1 MPTVQNTYNTEVIN
15 EDLLQV
21 ITNLSPTETQLF
33 TGLKRGK
40 KATNTYHEY
49 PVDSYA
55 AVTGTSTDKKAVEG
69 ADWGDDDVTTPTR
82 EGNYTQIIKQ
92 TYKVTGTAQAVDTAG
107 MTSPKAYQQAKALV
121 NWKHKGEWSILH
133 GVKAAGDAST
143 AREMGGLFD
152 LTTTN
157 AVAETG
163 TLTETRLGDYIQLG
177 WENSSAKI
185 TEIYGGA
192 YVKRTISGFTSGL
205 SKNIDAS
212 DKRLVNAV
220 DWYET
225 DFGLAKVF
233 LHRYI
238 DSVVSSVGTH
248 NLLLVAPETLFYS
261 GLREPVNKDV
271 PALGDYEKGVIVGE
285 FTIED
290 RYEAANV
297 AVKGIEE
304 SEVVS

>member
-1 MPTVQNTYNTEVIN
+1 MATVQNTYNNEVIR
-15 EDLLQV
+15 EDLLDI

-69 ADWGDDDVTTPTR
+69 ADWGDDEVTTPTR

-92 TYKVTGTAQAVDTAG
+92 TYKVTGTAQVVDTAG
-107 MTSPKAYQQAKALV
+107 MTNPKAYQQAKALV
-121 NWKHKGEWSILH
+121 NWKHKAEWSILH

-157 AVAETG
+157 AVSATT
-163 TLTETRLGDYIQLG
+163 TLTEQLLGDYIQLG

-185 TEIYGGA
+185 SEIYVGA
-192 YVKRTISGFTSGL
+192 FLKRVVSAMTAGAT
-205 SKNIDAS
+205 KNMSQD
-212 DKRLVNAV
+212 DKRLVSAV
-220 DWYET
+220 DVYET
-225 DFGLAKVF
+225 DFGIAKLF

-238 DSVVSSVGTH
+238 DSVVSSEGTH
-248 NLLLVAPETLFYS
+248 NMLLVAPETLFYS
-261 GLREPVNKDV
+261 GLREPQNIDAPKG
-271 PALGDYEKGVIVGE
+271 GDYEKGVILGE

-290 RYEAANV
+290 RFEAANV
-297 AVKGIEE
+297 AVKGILEEEE
-304 SEVVS
+304 SA

>member
-1 MPTVQNTYNTEVIN
+1 MATVQNTYGTAVIR
-15 EDLLQV
+15 EDLLDI

-69 ADWGDDDVTTPTR
+69 ADYGDDDVTTPTR

-92 TYKVTGTAQAVDTAG
+92 TYKVTGTAQVVDTAG
-107 MTSPKAYQQAKALV
+107 MTNPKAYQQAKALV
-121 NWKHKGEWSILH
+121 NWKHKAEWSILH
-133 GVKAAGDAST
+133 GVKAAGDATT

-157 AVAETG
+157 AVAASTVLDEK
-163 TLTETRLGDYIQLG
+163 LLGDYIQLG

-185 TEIYGGA
+185 SEIYVGA
-192 YVKRTISGFTSGL
+192 FLKRVISGFTAGL
-205 SKNIDAS
+205 EKTIAAD
-212 DKRLVNAV
+212 DKRLVAAV
-220 DWYET
+220 DVYET
-225 DFGLAKVF
+225 DFGIAKLF

-238 DSVVSSVGTH
+238 DSVVTASNTH
-248 NLLLVAPETLFYS
+248 NMLLIAPETLFYS

-271 PALGDYEKGVIVGE
+271 PATGDYEKGVIIGE

-290 RYEAANV
+290 RYEEANV
-297 AVKGIEE
+297 AVKGLLET
-304 SEVVS
+304 SS

>member
-1 MPTVQNTYNTEVIN
+1 MATVQNTYNTEVIR
-15 EDLLQV
+15 EDLLDV
-21 ITNLSPTETQLF
+21 ITNLSPQETQLF

-121 NWKHKGEWSILH
+121 NWKHKAEWSILH

-163 TLTETRLGDYIQLG
+163 TLTEQRLGDYIQLG

-225 DFGLAKVF
+225 DFGLAKIF

-238 DSVVSSVGTH
+238 DSVVSSPGTH

>member
-205 SKNIDAS
+205 AKNIDAS

-238 DSVVSSVGTH
+238 DSVVSSEGTH

-304 SEVVS
+304 AEVVS